1 MALLPV
7 PERGERDRREASH
20 QVDLHHSAVDD
31 NKDRHRQDRGT
42 YLHDEALQEE
52 SQERPDFHCLQRVPD
67 GIQGRGIDRSA
78 AGNEPGG
85 SIDHMLRH
93 IKDRH
98 DDVEGVRDQHDSD
111 EGLEDPLEED
121 PGFKVCQVVVFD
133 DQLNQLIAGDE
144 REEHARDGNDDCFG
158 DAPDE
163 TEDCRRKVGRRVPNL
178 CGHVRHLLV
187 DSIEHPG
194 KIIHDAVDQHSLEP
208 IRKLL

>member
-7 PERGERDRREASH
+7 PERRKRDRCEACH

-31 NKDRHRQDRGT
+31 DEDRYRQDGRAH
-42 YLHDEALQEE
+42 LHDEALQEE
-52 SQERPDFHCLQRVPD
+52 SQERSDFHGLQRIPD
-67 GIQGRGIDRSA
+67 GIQGGGIDRSA

-98 DDVEGVRDQHDSD
+98 DDVEGIRDQHDGD
-111 EGLEDPLEED
+111 EGLKDPLEED

-144 REEHARDGNDDCFG
+144 REEHARDGNNDCFG
-158 DAPDE
+158 DVPDE
-163 TEDCRRKVGRRVPNL
+163 AEDRRREVCRRVPNL

-194 KIIHDAVDQHSLEP
+194 EVIHDAVDQHSLEP